1 MKALRIPTVI
11 VLFLSTAFFPVLFTE
26 DSYASCI
33 NTQQAETNATT
44 NPPVAPIE
52 GETVVVT
59 TQVTCGGDDVSYR
72 VAIPSSIIFA
82 SETYTAVYATTNS
95 VITFGRPDGTYWTYP
110 STPSVSIAS
119 QDWVAYP
126 SQHPDEHF
134 IINTSALGF
143 QIDLAARPYANQNIE
158 TLTTIITTAV
168 INADTTLNITY
179 VVNNVPSGTR
189 TGAVLPNGT
198 IVTLEQAGVIQ
209 VQVAPPPPGETPTVV
224 VIPDTP
230 TVIVPDTPTVTPS
243 PVPSPSPSESST
255 VTPSDTSTSTS
266 PSPQPTPSV
275 SPESLPS
282 PTPVPTPTPSPQPS
296 VEPTPTPS
304 PAPAPS
310 PVPTQ
315 PIVPPIVIPPAPVP
329 QPAPEPVPVAPPPA
343 PEPVVVVVP
352 VAIPDPE
359 PVIEPEPVP
368 VPEPEPPVFEESSS
382 EPPIEQPVPVEEQ
395 PPPVIEPPVEV
406 QPIEEPPPIEQP
418 PASEENNPPDNPVES
433 TSPETAPEP
442 NDNPTE
448 EPPVEPPVVINEPVV
463 EDTPKP
469 EPLPETPPAIKGVD
483 LVPNSPEQLPVDIPK
498 PAPKEVLVP
507 HTQVDVAG
515 VENGGIQFF
524 GTQSQPQV
532 VQEDGTLTPAA
543 PPPGSGEEIPPE
555 AITTEDTFIGQVGG
569 TTFNAPD
576 IAVPVELIPIEIPAV
591 LDVIPGAGEAV
602 QAINEAY
609 VVLANIGNDM
619 SPITRKK
626 AKKIL
631 VITALLGQVS
641 AFRRRI

>member
-1 MKALRIPTVI
+1 MKVLRIPAVI
-11 VLFLSTAFFPVLFTE
+11 ILTLSAAFFPVLFTE

-72 VAIPSSIIFA
+72 VAIPSSIVFA

-255 VTPSDTSTSTS
+255 VTPFDTSTSTS

-275 SPESLPS
+275 SPEPLPS

-315 PIVPPIVIPPAPVP
+315 PIVPPIVIPPSL
-329 QPAPEPVPVAPPPA
+329 A

-359 PVIEPEPVP
+359 PVIEPV
-368 VPEPEPPVFEESSS
+368 PEPPVFEESSS
-382 EPPIEQPVPVEEQ
+382 EPPIEQPVPDEEQ
-395 PPPVIEPPVEV
+395 PPLVIEPPVEV
-406 QPIEEPPPIEQP
+406 QPTEEPPPIEEP
-418 PASEENNPPDNPVES
+418 PAFEENNPPDNPVES

-448 EPPVEPPVVINEPVV
+448 EPPVEPPIVINEPVV
-463 EDTPKP
+463 EDIPKP

-507 HTQVDVAG
+507 HIQVDIAG

-543 PPPGSGEEIPPE
+543 PPPGSGEEIPPD

-609 VVLANIGNDM
+609 VALANIGNDM

-641 AFRRRI
+641 AFRRRM

>member
-1 MKALRIPTVI
+1 MKALRIPAVI

-33 NTQQAETNATT
+33 NTQQAETNAIN

-110 STPSVSIAS
+110 STPSISIAS

-134 IINTSALGF
+134 IINTSAEGF

-179 VVNNVPSGTR
+179 VVNNVPNGTR
-189 TGAVLPNGT
+189 TGARLSDGT

-224 VIPDTP
+224 IVPDTP

-243 PVPSPSPSESST
+243 PVPSPTPSESST
-255 VTPSDTSTSTS
+255 VTPADTSTSTL

-275 SPESLPS
+275 SPEPLSS
-282 PTPVPTPTPSPQPS
+282 PTPTPTPTPSPEPS
-296 VEPTPTPS
+296 VEPTPTPT
-304 PAPAPS
+304 PEPTLS

-315 PIVPPIVIPPAPVP
+315 PIVPPIVIPPPPAP
-329 QPAPEPVPVAPPPA
+329 QPAPQPVLVAAPPA
-343 PEPVVVVVP
+343 PEPVVIVVP
-352 VAIPDPE
+352 VVIPDPE
-359 PVIEPEPVP
+359 PVVEPVL
-368 VPEPEPPVFEESSS
+368 EPPAFEESTS
-382 EPPIEQPVPVEEQ
+382 EPSIEQPVVLVE
-395 PPPVIEPPVEV
+395 PPPIEIEPPVEA
-406 QPIEEPPPIEQP
+406 PPTEEPP
-418 PASEENNPPDNPVES
+418 ALEENNPPDNPIES
-433 TSPETAPEP
+433 TNPEP
-442 NDNPTE
+442 VPESNDIPSE
-448 EPPVEPPVVINEPVV
+448 EPPVEPPIVIDEPVI

-469 EPLPETPPAIKGVD
+469 EPLPETTPTIKGVD
-483 LVPNSPEQLPVDIPK
+483 LVSNSPEQLPVDIPK
-498 PAPKEVLVP
+498 PAPKEVLIP
-507 HTQVDVAG
+507 HVQVDVAG

-543 PPPGSGEEIPPE
+543 PLPGSGEEIPPE

-576 IAVPVELIPIEIPAV
+576 IAVPVELIPIEIPAA
-591 LDVIPGAGEAV
+591 LDAIPGAGEAV
-602 QAINEAY
+602 QAINKAY
-609 VVLANIGNDM
+609 VALANIGNDM

-631 VITALLGQVS
+631 VITAVLSQVS
-641 AFRRRI
+641 AFRRRM

>member
-1 MKALRIPTVI
+1 MKVLRIPAVI
-11 VLFLSTAFFPVLFTE
+11 VLTLSAAFFPVLFTE

-110 STPSVSIAS
+110 STPSISIAS

-134 IINTSALGF
+134 IINTSAEGF

-179 VVNNVPSGTR
+179 VVNNVPNGTR
-189 TGAVLPNGT
+189 TGARLSDGT

-224 VIPDTP
+224 IVPDTP

-243 PVPSPSPSESST
+243 PVPSPTPSESST
-255 VTPSDTSTSTS
+255 VTPADTSTSTL

-275 SPESLPS
+275 SPEPLPS
-282 PTPVPTPTPSPQPS
+282 PTPTPTPTPSPEPS
-296 VEPTPTPS
+296 VEPTPTPT
-304 PAPAPS
+304 PEPTPS

-315 PIVPPIVIPPAPVP
+315 PIVPPIVIPPPPAP
-329 QPAPEPVPVAPPPA
+329 QPAPQPVLVAAPPA

-352 VAIPDPE
+352 VVIPDPE
-359 PVIEPEPVP
+359 PVVEPVL
-368 VPEPEPPVFEESSS
+368 EPPAFEESTS
-382 EPPIEQPVPVEEQ
+382 EPSIEQPVLLVE
-395 PPPVIEPPVEV
+395 PPPIEIEPPVEA
-406 QPIEEPPPIEQP
+406 PPTEEPP
-418 PASEENNPPDNPVES
+418 ALEENNPPDNPIES
-433 TSPETAPEP
+433 TNPEPAPES
-442 NDNPTE
+442 NDIPIE
-448 EPPVEPPVVINEPVV
+448 EPPVEPPIVIDEPVI

-469 EPLPETPPAIKGVD
+469 EPLPETTPTIKGVD

-498 PAPKEVLVP
+498 PAPKEVLIP
-507 HTQVDVAG
+507 HVQVDVAG

-543 PPPGSGEEIPPE
+543 PLPGSGEEIPPE

-576 IAVPVELIPIEIPAV
+576 IAVPVELIPIEIPAA
-591 LDVIPGAGEAV
+591 LDAIPGAGEAV
-602 QAINEAY
+602 QAINKAY
-609 VVLANIGNDM
+609 VALANIGNDM

-631 VITALLGQVS
+631 VITAVLSQVS
-641 AFRRRI
+641 AFRRRM

>member
-1 MKALRIPTVI
+1 M
-11 VLFLSTAFFPVLFTE
+11 
-26 DSYASCI
+26 
-33 NTQQAETNATT
+33 
-44 NPPVAPIE
+44 
-52 GETVVVT
+52 
-59 TQVTCGGDDVSYR
+59 
-72 VAIPSSIIFA
+72 
-82 SETYTAVYATTNS
+82 
-95 VITFGRPDGTYWTYP
+95 
-110 STPSVSIAS
+110 
-119 QDWVAYP
+119 
-126 SQHPDEHF
+126 
-134 IINTSALGF
+134 
-143 QIDLAARPYANQNIE
+143 
-158 TLTTIITTAV
+158 
-168 INADTTLNITY
+168 
-179 VVNNVPSGTR
+179 
-189 TGAVLPNGT
+189 
-198 IVTLEQAGVIQ
+198 
-209 VQVAPPPPGETPTVV
+209 
-224 VIPDTP
+224 
-230 TVIVPDTPTVTPS
+230 
-243 PVPSPSPSESST
+243 
-255 VTPSDTSTSTS
+255 
-266 PSPQPTPSV
+266 
-275 SPESLPS
+275 
-282 PTPVPTPTPSPQPS
+282 
-296 VEPTPTPS
+296 
-304 PAPAPS
+304 
-310 PVPTQ
+310 
-315 PIVPPIVIPPAPVP
+315 
-329 QPAPEPVPVAPPPA
+329 
-343 PEPVVVVVP
+343 
-352 VAIPDPE
+352 
-359 PVIEPEPVP
+359 
-368 VPEPEPPVFEESSS
+368 
-382 EPPIEQPVPVEEQ
+382 
-395 PPPVIEPPVEV
+395 IEPPVEV

-641 AFRRRI
+641 AFRRRM